1 MRGARGTRGLHTG
14 HWVAAALTLAVA
26 ACGGQASADGS
37 TAESVEMATASDL
50 SDAEIVVYR
59 SPT

>member
-1 MRGARGTRGLHTG
+1 MRSRGTKDLHAG
-14 HWVAAALTLAVA
+14 HWVVAALALAVA
-26 ACGGQASADGS
+26 GCNGQASADGS

-50 SDAEIVVYR
+50 SDAEIVVYK